1 MIKLALLLKRLLD
14 SGTEIRRINPIRL
27 CVMKPNKLVLISGM
41 FLISL
46 APLRAALPNDNFASR
61 LTLTGA
67 SLLLQVTNIG
77 ATRELNEP
85 QHFTTPTSNSVWYTW
100 TAPSSGGVAV
110 AVTNNDFTVS
120 SPVLAV
126 YTGSSLASL
135 ARQSSNSADFSVAR
149 AVFTAVAG
157 QAYQIV
163 FDAIPK
169 NDSGQGIVTL
179 ALNLYAP
186 PTNDLF
192 ANGTSIPG
200 IFYET
205 AGSFVGASRE
215 TGEPSHGDSTLGQT
229 LWWAWTAPTN
239 GPNPLPVRLMADA
252 VSFPPGVGVYT
263 GSSVSALTPVSLLIR
278 TNGMSSEA
286 TFSVTPGTA
295 YHIALAGRQSDPYT
309 TAPLLGA
316 YRFRLNSRAL
326 ALTITNLSAI
336 TNTDIN
342 SPDYG
347 SVTFGANAFLQNLS
361 AIGSGPLRV
370 SLSAISGLST
380 PSPLS
385 ARPASSLTGLGISN
399 SAALAAGQAVL
410 VPISGTAPAPDLTD
424 PSRPIAYGVYAE
436 LQEQQISNRWFTVDE
451 TLVTFDNWPGIGQIF
466 GPGGG
471 VIRLDPSYV
480 GLSGFNPLLSVNVLG
495 ASTVTEGNSATYT
508 GKATYADS
516 SFYSFTNTSWSAS
529 RFTVTTN
536 GLFTTGGV
544 TSNTVVLL
552 TAPYSSG
559 GLIYNAT
566 TNVTVL
572 NLPPPIITSL
582 KLTNGNLTL
591 SLNGVPGR
599 SNVIEATTNLSAPA
613 AWLPL
618 ITNAADGSGSLKVTN
633 LSTAGFPRRFY
644 RAREFP

>member
-1 MIKLALLLKRLLD
+1 
-14 SGTEIRRINPIRL
+14 
-27 CVMKPNKLVLISGM
+27 MKPNNLVLITGTI
-41 FLISL
+41 LVSL
-46 APLRAALPNDNFASR
+46 SQLRAAPPNDNFASR
-61 LTLTGA
+61 LTLTGT
-67 SLLLQVTNIG
+67 SLLLQVTNTG

-85 QHFTTPTSNSVWYTW
+85 QHFSTPTSNSVWYTW
-100 TAPSSGGVAV
+100 TAPSAGGVVV

-126 YTGSSLASL
+126 YTGSTLASL
-135 ARQSSNSADFSVAR
+135 VRQSSNSADFYVAR
-149 AVFTAVAG
+149 AVFTAVSG

-169 NDSGQGIVTL
+169 FDNGTGIVTL
-179 ALNLYAP
+179 ALNLSP
-186 PTNDLF
+186 PPANDLF
-192 ANGTSIPG
+192 ANGTTIPG
-200 IFYET
+200 VFYET
-205 AGSFVGASRE
+205 SGSFVGANRE

-229 LWWAWTAPTN
+229 LWWVWTAPTN
-239 GPNPLPVRLMADA
+239 GPSPLPARVMADA

-263 GSSVSALTPVSLLIR
+263 GSSVSTLTPVSLSIR

-286 TFSVTPGTA
+286 TFSATPGST
-295 YHIALAGRQSDPYT
+295 YHIALAGKQSDPYS
-309 TAPLLGA
+309 TAPVVGS
-316 YRFRLNSRAL
+316 YRFRLNSRVL
-326 ALTITNLSAI
+326 ALTITNLSAT
-336 TNTDIN
+336 TNATD
-342 SPDYG
+342 G

-361 AIGSGPLRV
+361 SGGSGTLRV
-370 SLSAISGLST
+370 LLSAISGLST
-380 PSPLS
+380 TRPLS
-385 ARPASSLTGLGISN
+385 ARPASSITSLGISN
-399 SAALAAGQAVL
+399 SAALTAGQGVL
-410 VPISGTAPAPDLTD
+410 VPISGTAPGPD
-424 PSRPIAYGVYAE
+424 PSDASTPIAYGVYAE

-451 TLVTFDNWPGIGQIF
+451 TLVTFDQWPGIGQIF

-480 GLSGFNPLLSVNVLG
+480 GLSAFDPLLSVNVLG
-495 ASTVTEGNSATYT
+495 PSTVTEGNSAAYM

-516 SFYSFTNTSWSAS
+516 TSYNFTNTSWSAS
-529 RFTVTTN
+529 LFTVTTN

-552 TAPYSSG
+552 TAPYSCS

-572 NLPPPIITSL
+572 NLPPPIITGL
-582 KLTNGNLTL
+582 KLTNGNLTF

-618 ITNAADGSGSLKVTN
+618 ITNAADGSGILKVTN